1 MQDWNY
7 QNTNDF
13 EVTVELS
20 CEKLVDEK
28 RLNEFWNDNKF
39 SLLSFMG
46 QVRIINIYRIKTD
59 ISNFKHFKL

>member
-7 QNTNDF
+7 QNSNDF

-20 CEKLVDEK
+20 CEKLVDEQK
-28 RLNEFWNDNKF
+28 LNDFWNDNKF

-46 QVRIINIYRIKTD
+46 QVSVKVY
-59 ISNFKHFKL
+59 

>member
-7 QNTNDF
+7 QNSNDF

-28 RLNEFWNDNKF
+28 KLNDFWNDNKF

-46 QVRIINIYRIKTD
+46 QVRVKVY
-59 ISNFKHFKL
+59 